1 MSKLLEV
8 RNLKTR
14 FYTQGGIVKAVNGIN
29 FSIDKGEI
37 VSVVGESG
45 SGKSVSMLSILGLIP
60 QPPGRVEDGTALYKG
75 KDLLKLNKEQ
85 IRKIRG
91 PEISMIFQDT
101 MTALNP
107 VYTIGFQIK
116 ESLKI
121 HEKMNDKQAFERA
134 VELLDLL
141 DVPSARTRMNNYP
154 HQFSGG
160 MRQRV
165 MIAIALSCNP
175 SLLIADEPTTAL
187 DVTIQSQIVR
197 LVLQIKEKFG
207 MSVIWIT
214 HDLGV
219 AAKVADRVIVMYA
232 GYIVEDSPVIQYYRN
247 PKHPYSIGLLESLPK
262 INEDPGTKLLSIPGQ
277 PPDLTIDYEG
287 CPFFARCS
295 CRIEKCF
302 HNMPKLESI
311 DSNRRAACWCIE

>member
-134 VELLDLL
+134 VEILDIL